1 MRDGNAAAPPEWQ
14 TEQHMSKHI
23 SETMRIILWA
33 GLSAGVLDITSA
45 FIMAGLRGVAPA
57 RVLQYIASA
66 LLGPKSFQGGAATV
80 ALGGALHFLIALA
93 AAAAFYAVSRKVP
106 FLINRPVIS
115 GLLYGPI
122 IYTFMNGVVLP
133 LSAVA
138 PKRPP
143 AAADLI
149 VGVVILSCL
158 VGLPIALIVWR
169 SSAAPPP
176 AWSPI
181 N

>member
-1 MRDGNAAAPPEWQ
+1 
-14 TEQHMSKHI
+14 MSKHI
-23 SETMRIILWA
+23 SENMRTILWA

-45 FIMAGLRGVAPA
+45 FILAGMRGVGPA
-57 RVLQYIASA
+57 RVLQYIASG
-66 LLGPKSFQGGAATV
+66 LLGAKSFQGGGVTV
-80 ALGGALHFLIALA
+80 ALGGALHFLIALSA
-93 AAAAFYAVSRKVP
+93 AAVFYAVSRKVP
-106 FLINRPVIS
+106 FLTTRPVIS

-122 IYTFMNGVVLP
+122 LYVFMNRVVLP

-143 AAADLI
+143 AVADLVI
-149 VGVVILSCL
+149 GILILSCL

-169 SSAAPPP
+169 SSATAPANWTPV
-176 AWSPI
+176 